1 MEIYMQIKIK
11 DLWWYLHNNS
21 LLLGSHTMYDKV
33 FWLQLKFLMSTS
45 HILGTE
51 LSSLLINLRIKSC
64 FSFFSVTKGMKIYK
78 NEHFLIVKVN
88 KSMSH
93 IFISMQTQIHTL
105 KNKTQ
110 HLGWTYWKLSI
121 HFLLYPCFIESMF
134 KLHNKNNTL
143 LLLMLQIFL
152 LIYLTF
158 FKIYFKKH
166 IELWNKIF

>member
-1 MEIYMQIKIK
+1 
-11 DLWWYLHNNS
+11 
-21 LLLGSHTMYDKV
+21 
-33 FWLQLKFLMSTS
+33 MSNS

-110 HLGWTYWKLSI
+110 HFGWTDW
-121 HFLLYPCFIESMF
+121 HFLLYPCFIKSMF

-166 IELWNKIF
+166 IELWNKII